1 MNETQLLFNSSKT
14 AARTIAQIGVASIG
28 VTSEWMG
35 GTAHHLRACGS
46 ALGSLAAKH
55 FPAAA
60 ARDFSGGGSLI
71 AGYTSGVPGNSR
83 GKGPPI
89 SIDNTLVCIQVLAIL
104 QMKTAC

>member
-1 MNETQLLFNSSKT
+1 MLFSSSKS
-14 AARTIAQIGVASIG
+14 AMKTIAQIGVAIIG
-28 VTSEWMG
+28 VTSKWMG

-60 ARDFSGGGSLI
+60 ARDFSGGNSLI

-83 GKGPPI
+83 GKGPQLHQH
-89 SIDNTLVCIQVLAIL
+89 SAIQKLGLL
-104 QMKTAC
+104 QKMNL